1 MANLKGQKATKTR
14 ILNRFPTREFG
25 LEGDFAISSIK
36 GKGVYLCAK
45 IGNTWYAANKMQELK
60 KLEKTSIMELKTNK
74 LTLNKLQNSTNEAE
88 RLLISDNTQV
98 KYRTVDEMKSDLGIS
113 IDNIDYK
120 TAYCSIANYTDKKS
134 CEDNGGTWYYS
145 ENDSHDNISSTAENQ
160 LLTVGQSIGAM
171 DAEPT
176 LTYDGSTLEIKYNS
190 DYDDNWQSS
199 AQTHLLKLTYDTDN
213 FGNIGMNDSGVM
225 SFAVNE
231 GNSFFFYETQSDETL
246 SARMQINSDDGIL
259 KLMNPA
265 NILDYFS
272 VDIDDNAVTTIKTH
286 DTDTTVGHLTIQPDG
301 DLVLDPAS
309 QKIIINAADTLYF
322 DGGTHTS
329 IRESS
334 DDTLSFVV
342 GGTNLVDM
350 IEAATNQVNINSSDL
365 SIDAAKKL
373 FFDGGGL
380 GNTYIYEVSDDVLRI
395 AVGGDVLMMLS
406 EKGDDGNEI
415 HFGSTCVGF
424 TQLEPTYDATTTVVD
439 FRHSNK
445 QNLTF
450 ESGNITNLQLFFPLA
465 SGNFQLLV
473 KQDGTGSRTITNYK
487 VYEFDESLADGQ
499 TAVKWAGGSNPTLT
513 TDANHVDILSFY
525 WDADNEIAYGV
536 ATLDFQF

>member
-450 ESGNITNLQLFFPLA
+450 GSGNITNLQLFFPLA

>member
-113 IDNIDYK
+113 IDNINYK

-160 LLTVGQSIGAM
+160 LLTVGQRIGAM
-171 DAEPT
+171 DAEST
-176 LTYDGSTLEIKYNS
+176 LIYDGSRLEIKYNS

-199 AQTHLLKLTYDTDN
+199 AQTHLLKLTYDADN
-213 FGNIGMNDSGVM
+213 FGNIGMTDSGVM

-231 GNSFFFYETQSDETL
+231 GHSFFFYETQSDETL

-309 QKIIINAADTLYF
+309 QKVIINATDGLYF
-322 DGGTHTS
+322 DGGTHT
-329 IRESS
+329 R
-334 DDTLSFVV
+334 
-342 GGTNLVDM
+342 
-350 IEAATNQVNINSSDL
+350 
-365 SIDAAKKL
+365 
-373 FFDGGGL
+373 
-380 GNTYIYEVSDDVLRI
+380 IYESAADALRI
-395 AVGGDVLMMLS
+395 NVGGDILLQLS
-406 EKGDDGNEI
+406 EKGDDGNEVN
-415 HFGSTCVGF
+415 FGSSCAGF
-424 TQLEPTYDATTTVVD
+424 TQLEPTYDSGNTDVD

-450 ESGNITNLQLFFPLA
+450 GSGSITNLNLYFPIV
-465 SGNFQLLV
+465 SGNFQLLI

-499 TAVKWAGGSNPTLT
+499 TAVKFAGGSNPTLT